1 MSFGDFQSGSQS
13 TQNSYSPR
21 SPASSADDK
30 YRSLCN
36 GMKNDIFAISANIT
50 SMQKL
55 IANFG
60 TRKDTH
66 EMREKLNGLLAV
78 TQDLIKTA
86 TERLKSLNQHSQLS
100 TADNNDSMRKLE
112 QRKLARDFQLAVD
125 RFQSIQR
132 VSAEKSREFVIQAR
146 AQIQDDEDEGGN
158 NHDSAP
164 LIQEESKRQQELM
177 RLDNEIEF
185 NENIIMEREQSI
197 REIETAMHE
206 VNEVFRD
213 LGSLVSEQQGM
224 IDNIESNIESSAAR
238 TGDANIEL
246 QGANRYQQKSRNRQC
261 WLLAILTA
269 VIIVL
274 LVILLVFKK

>member
-55 IANFG
+55 ISIFG

-86 TERLKSLNQHSQLS
+86 TERLKSLNQQSQLS